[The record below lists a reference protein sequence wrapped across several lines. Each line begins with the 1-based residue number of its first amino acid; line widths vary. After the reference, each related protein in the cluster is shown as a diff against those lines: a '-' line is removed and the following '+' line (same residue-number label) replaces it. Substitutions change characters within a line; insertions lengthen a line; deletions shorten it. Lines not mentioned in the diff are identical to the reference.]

1 MPTNMNSKIIAL
13 IAGLALMGSLTA
25 CSVPES
31 PKPNTAQPDAMKQ
44 GDAMKKDGDAM
55 KGDAM
60 KKDGD
65 AMKKDGDA
73 MKKDGD
79 SMKR

>member
-1 MPTNMNSKIIAL
+1 MKSNRKFLSLAI
-13 IAGLALMGSLTA
+13 GFALMTSLAA
-25 CSVPES
+25 CS
-31 PKPNTAQPDAMKQ
+31 TAPSNS
-44 GDAMKKDGDAM
+44 GDTMKKDGDAM

-65 AMKKDGDA
+65 AMKGGDA

-79 SMKR
+79 AMKGGDAMKKDGEKK